1 MKQVHVQ
8 TETESFFVS
17 CHPDKSAAVCEIALD
32 SGSSHQRWEKEPEDS
47 GDKHVFIFK
56 DSL

>member
-32 SGSSHQRWEKEPEDS
+32 SGSSHQRWEEEPEDS
-47 GDKHVFIFK
+47 WR
-56 DSL
+56 